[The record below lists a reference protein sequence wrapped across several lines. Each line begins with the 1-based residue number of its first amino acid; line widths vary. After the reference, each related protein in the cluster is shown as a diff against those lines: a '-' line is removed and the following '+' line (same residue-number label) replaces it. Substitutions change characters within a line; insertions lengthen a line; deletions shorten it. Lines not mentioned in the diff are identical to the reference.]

1 MGKESPAAAA
11 GGGWEYREGLRGSG
25 PSMSSTGPSPRVLC
39 SLRGAGICLSPGV
52 CQSGGMGATGP
63 DLPRLSPRSALRL
76 EGL

>member
-39 SLRGAGICLSPGV
+39 SLGGGRDACPQASVSQVAWELLARISPV
-52 CQSGGMGATGP
+52 
-63 DLPRLSPRSALRL
+63 
-76 EGL
+76 